1 MKQGKTAIVL
11 LLCAVGASSLEA
23 ASPFIELAGDAL
35 LHKASQVIL
44 PARIAAFQRVGTRI
58 YGSAGK
64 DISAEY
70 DLDMLIRGDV
80 YVYPVGAY
88 GKDFKSEVNIQQD
101 AIRKLNKSVK
111 LISQTRVQ
119 LRQDGKPIPGLRAEY
134 QLTRALFDSQSR
146 RCGSQFYLFQTGKW
160 FIACRFS
167 YPLEKSA
174 AANQH
179 ITSFLSQWRW
189 RKGSRPSGDRARPSE
204 GVSRK
209 VQRVVGQLM
218 RTHFAKDA

>member
-1 MKQGKTAIVL
+1 MTQGKTAIVL
-11 LLCAVGASSLEA
+11 LLCAGAASVLEA
-23 ASPFIELAGDAL
+23 ASPFVKLAGDAL
-35 LHKASQVIL
+35 LHKASQVVL
-44 PARIAAFQRVGTRI
+44 PARIAMFEREGTRI

-88 GKDFKSEVNIQQD
+88 GKDFKSEVSIQQE

-111 LISQTRVQ
+111 LISQTSFQ

-134 QLTRALFDSQSR
+134 QLTRALFNSQSR
-146 RCGSQFYLFQTGKW
+146 RCGSQFYLFQIGNW
-160 FIACRFS
+160 FIAYRFS
-167 YPLEKSA
+167 YPIEKSA

-179 ITSFLSQWRW
+179 IRNFLSQWRW
-189 RKGSRPSGDRARPSE
+189 RQSWRPGGDRARPSE
-204 GVSRK
+204 GDLKK

-218 RTHFAKDA
+218 RTHFA